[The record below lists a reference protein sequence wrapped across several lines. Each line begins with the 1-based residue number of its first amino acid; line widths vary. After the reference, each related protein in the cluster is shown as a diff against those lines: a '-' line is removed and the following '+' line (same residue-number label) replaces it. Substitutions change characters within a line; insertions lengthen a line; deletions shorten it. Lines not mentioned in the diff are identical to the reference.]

1 MLEGLILA
9 STGSERDELLSVV
22 RSVRNRWRLR
32 VLLRGAALVML
43 SAMTLLLLAGWVI
56 DVFRF
61 DATTVTIVRVA
72 AWAIFTTLL
81 LRVLILP
88 LFRRVSDGR
97 VALYLEEHEPSL
109 EGRVISAVEF
119 ENHDAAMTSRALVE
133 RIVWRGGRGGRR
145 CRPIAVAR
153 PCVWGCS

>member
-61 DATTVTIVRVA
+61 DAA
-72 AWAIFTTLL
+72 ANELWNFCWQECCDWS
-81 LRVLILP
+81 V
-88 LFRRVSDGR
+88 
-97 VALYLEEHEPSL
+97 
-109 EGRVISAVEF
+109 
-119 ENHDAAMTSRALVE
+119 
-133 RIVWRGGRGGRR
+133 
-145 CRPIAVAR
+145 
-153 PCVWGCS
+153 